1 MGFSDNKTIGNL
13 LKDEKLF
20 WAPYI
25 TGKITECL
33 CDYLKEKGF
42 TKIYCPALEEKKK
55 GECLWLQYGQGRN
68 LELSA
73 SKALF
78 LGAAATMYGPV
89 YSLGTVYRKETVL
102 DKRHLIEFELLEA
115 EWSNDKEEVLRN
127 FIVEMVDDAITVF
140 NRFIR
145 EYKLE
150 KIFAEKENLKQVQ
163 QLDYM
168 EVPLF
173 LKENRIQPKTGELE
187 IFYDEQLTDCLD
199 KHAVWVTGYPVKAS
213 WRAKLTE
220 KGNAMVSNLIF
231 PGGYGEIAECSVR
244 EENSE
249 IIQKKFEAANVTE
262 CRKWY
267 LDAMEHNR
275 EIKCGFGLGI
285 ERFCS
290 WLMDLEKV
298 ENTQMYPRG
307 ESYFKEA

>member
-1 MGFSDNKTIGNL
+1 MGFSDNKAIGNL
-13 LKDEKLF
+13 LRDEKIF

-42 TKIYCPALEEKKK
+42 TKIYCPVLEEKKK
-55 GECLWLQYGQGRN
+55 GECLWLQYDGDSE

-89 YSLGTVYRKETVL
+89 YSLGSVYRKETVL

-115 EWSNDKEEVLRN
+115 EWSNDNEGVLRN
-127 FIVEMVDDAITVF
+127 FIVEMLDDAITAF
-140 NRFIR
+140 NRFIH
-145 EYKLE
+145 EHKLE
-150 KIFAEKENLKQVQ
+150 KIFAEKDNLKQVPE
-163 QLDYM
+163 LAYTD
-168 EVPLF
+168 VPLF
-173 LKENRIQPKTGELE
+173 LEENKILPKAGELE
-187 IFYDEQLTDCLD
+187 IFYDEQLTDCLER
-199 KHAVWVTGYPVKAS
+199 HAVWVTEYPPKAS
-213 WRAKLTE
+213 WRAKVTA

-231 PGGYGEIAECSVR
+231 PNGYGEIAECSVR
-244 EENSE
+244 EENSK
-249 IIQKKFEAANVTE
+249 IIQKKFEAANIMD

-267 LDAMEHNR
+267 LDAMKHNR

-298 ENTQMYPRG
+298 ESAQMYPRG
-307 ESYFKEA
+307 ESYFKEG